1 MITDDMTYYLVISH
15 KCIKL
20 TGKYVMS
27 VRIISK
33 NIIYFAKLY
42 KTYLHEVNYN
52 RKGQFLV
59 LQVQLPSKIS

>member
-42 KTYLHEVNYN
+42 KTY
-52 RKGQFLV
+52 
-59 LQVQLPSKIS
+59 